1 MTKKHYAVMGAGE
14 VGCHL
19 ARTLSA
25 DGHRV
30 TLIDSDPAKRRLV
43 EEQLDV
49 GFVLGNGAHMPT
61 LEAADVASCELFV
74 AASSS
79 DEANLAASLLAKRAG
94 VAKTV
99 VRVSK
104 SEDITR
110 YSQVYETAFKADLL
124 LSTQLL
130 TTTRILNSVLGY
142 NTLEVEYLADG
153 AVQVRTIRVEADS
166 PLHRNRLADIDL
178 PRGSLVLGFISEGEV
193 RVPTGNDHAEPGDH
207 ALILGTS
214 DVVNEVERRVSR
226 NAHRLGHVVIAGGG
240 QTAEAVAAGLE
251 QSVGNIRIIEV
262 NRSRAEELATRY
274 PRYDIVHGDATD
286 VSVLN
291 SERVQNARAF
301 IALTGHDEK
310 NLMACLLAQELGVPK
325 ITALVQKTE
334 TSSLWRKVGLV
345 DVVSPRTI
353 AAERIRTYIDHDYEP
368 HILSFETGAA
378 QFMQRRIAAQSAA
391 AGQRLA
397 EIEIPQ
403 GLIVAAVRRD
413 GKTTVPSGDYQLEV
427 GDEVILFVRQ
437 AEAGIANLVFPGATV
452 N

>member
-1 MTKKHYAVMGAGE
+1 MVKKHYAVMGAGE

-25 DGHRV
+25 EGHRV
-30 TLIDSDPAKRRLV
+30 TLIDSDPDKRRLV

-49 GFVLGNGAHMPT
+49 GFALGNGAHMQT

-79 DEANLAASLLAKRAG
+79 DEANLAASLLAKGAG
-94 VAKTV
+94 VSKTV

-110 YSQVYETAFKADLL
+110 YSKIYETAFEADLL

-142 NTLEVEYLADG
+142 KTLEVEYLADG
-153 AVQVRTIRVEADS
+153 AIQVRTILVEAGS
-166 PLHRNRLADIDL
+166 PLHRNRLADVDL
-178 PRGSLVLGFISEGEV
+178 PRGSLVLGFITAGEV
-193 RVPTGNDHAEPGDH
+193 RVPTGNDHAEPGDT

-214 DVVNEVERRVSR
+214 DVVNEMEHRVSR
-226 NAHRLGHVVIAGGG
+226 DAHRIGHVVIAGGG
-240 QTAEAVAAGLE
+240 ETAETVAVGLE
-251 QSVGNIRIIEV
+251 QSVRNIRIIEAK
-262 NRSRAEELATRY
+262 RSRAEDLARRY
-274 PRYDIVHGDATD
+274 PQYDIVHGDATD

-291 SERVQNARAF
+291 SERVKNARAF

-353 AAERIRTYIDHDYEP
+353 AAERIHSYIDNNYEP
-368 HILSFETGAA
+368 HILSFEKGAA
-378 QFMQRRIAAQSAA
+378 QFMHRRIAAQSAA

-403 GLIVAAVRRD
+403 GLIVAAVLRD
-413 GKTTVPSGDYQLEV
+413 GRATVPRGDYKLEV

-437 AEAGIANLVFPGATV
+437 AEAGIANLVFPGAKV